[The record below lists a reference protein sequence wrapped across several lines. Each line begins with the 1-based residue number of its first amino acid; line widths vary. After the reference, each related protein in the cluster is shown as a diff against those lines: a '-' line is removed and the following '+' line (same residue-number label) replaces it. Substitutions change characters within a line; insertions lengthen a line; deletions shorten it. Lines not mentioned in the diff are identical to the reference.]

1 MRKSNFEL
9 LRILLIIMII
19 TLHYLN
25 GSIGGALSNVPVKS
39 FNYYLINA
47 IESLCIVAVNV
58 FIIITGYFSYKK
70 NSIKVS
76 KVVHLFSLCIFYG
89 VLIYLGM
96 IFFKHI
102 AINKESIGI
111 FIKTIFNRWFVLTYI
126 VLYLMIPF
134 INKVIDGL
142 SKKNLKI
149 LILTNVFFFYIF
161 STFYIN
167 TLIHDNGYGII
178 NFVSLYLIG
187 AYIAKYYEKKEIKK
201 YLTIGI
207 YILCAILTTLMSL
220 YTKKEAFAYS
230 NIFNVIGAISLFLTF
245 KNMNIKD
252 KKIINKIS
260 TYTFSTYIIH
270 ENAFLGIILYQ
281 SLFKCNNYYNSNLL
295 IVNLFYTVLGIYV
308 ICILIE
314 FIRRLLFS
322 KLIDKN
328 IEKIKYEIKV

>member
-1 MRKSNFEL
+1 
-9 LRILLIIMII
+9 MII

-25 GSIGGALSNVPVKS
+25 GNIGGALSNTS
-39 FNYYLINA
+39 SYTFNYYLINA

-70 NSIKVS
+70 NSVKIS
-76 KVVHLFSLCIFYG
+76 KVVHLFSLCVFYG
-89 VLIYLGM
+89 LLIYIGM
-96 IFFKHI
+96 IIFKHL
-102 AINKESIGI
+102 AINKDSIGI

-126 VLYLMIPF
+126 VLYLVIPY
-134 INKVIDGL
+134 INKLISVL
-142 SKKNLKI
+142 SKVNLKI
-149 LILTNVFFFYIF
+149 LIIINVIFFYIF

-178 NFVSLYLIG
+178 NFVNLYLIG
-187 AYIAKYYEKKEIKK
+187 AYIAKYGDKKKIKK

-207 YILCAILTTLMSL
+207 YLLCAILTTLMSL
-220 YTKKEAFAYS
+220 YTKKDAFAYS
-230 NIFNVIGAISLFLTF
+230 NIFNVIGAVSLFLTF
-245 KNMNIKD
+245 KNMNIKNN
-252 KKIINKIS
+252 KIINKIS

-281 SLFKCNNYYNSNLL
+281 TLFKCNKYYNSNLL
-295 IVNLFYTVLGIYV
+295 IVNLLYTVLGIYI

-314 FIRRLLFS
+314 FIRRIIFN
-322 KLIDKN
+322 KLIDRN